1 MYDVLDT
8 LCVSFEYLGFEGTGT
23 DLVAH
28 ARGARNARC
37 GHAAATYIC
46 TSSPPGTYICT
57 SSPLRSGSRPR
68 FSLVWAPSGAP
79 SRPIAPTTEHRAHH
93 HAVDS
98 LIIGFVKSGVVC
110 GDACVPALACGLARE
125 SVGGFGFE
133 VGS

>member
-1 MYDVLDT
+1 MYLFAARYVHM
-8 LCVSFEYLGFEGTGT
+8 YLFA
-23 DLVAH
+23 VAVGL
-28 ARGARNARC
+28 APA
-37 GHAAATYIC
+37 
-46 TSSPPGTYICT
+46 
-57 SSPLRSGSRPR
+57 R
-68 FSLVWAPSGAP
+68 FSLVWAP

>member
-1 MYDVLDT
+1 MYL
-8 LCVSFEYLGFEGTGT
+8 FAARY
-23 DLVAH
+23 VA
-28 ARGARNARC
+28 
-37 GHAAATYIC
+37 
-46 TSSPPGTYICT
+46 TYICT

-68 FSLVWAPSGAP
+68 FSLVWAPS
-79 SRPIAPTTEHRAHH
+79 RPIAPTTEHRAHH

-98 LIIGFVKSGVVC
+98 LILGFVKSGVRVVC